1 MHTQYAVCAPVALQT
16 PHTVHS
22 SSGLLSAFCVA
33 ILFYIL
39 VDLFFYGSSKSMLKI
54 CLFMSL
60 YTVCNKLL
68 PSCDYYYYY
77 YYYYYC
83 ICLFIIKLWVYR
95 MAEPNTE
102 ELKNDPKAQSEELV
116 GRPSFYPFP

>member
-22 SSGLLSAFCVA
+22 SSGQLSAFCVA

-39 VDLFFYGSSKSMLKI
+39 VDLFFYGSSKSMLKV
-54 CLFMSL
+54 CLLMSL
-60 YTVCNKLL
+60 YTVCSKLL
-68 PSCDYYYYY
+68 PSCN
-77 YYYYYC
+77 YYC

-102 ELKNDPKAQSEELV
+102 ELKNDPKAQSEKLV
-116 GRPSFYPFP
+116 GWPSFDLFPL